1 MSNKVTAPRFEQAL
15 SYRIYRTAR
24 LLRVHFHQLA
34 SAQGLTLSQEQWF
47 ILNRLRRDSG
57 LTQVE
62 LSDAATDDRPN
73 VTRLVAALEASGLVT
88 READA
93 DDARKQRVY
102 LTALGCEVHDR
113 FAALVPQARRA
124 ILKGVSAEDLATTLR
139 VLSQLESNLL

>member
-1 MSNKVTAPRFEQAL
+1 VSNKKAPLDFEQAL
-15 SYRIYRTAR
+15 AYRIYRSAR

-34 SAQGLTLSQEQWF
+34 AAQGLTLSQEQWF

-62 LSDAATDDRPN
+62 LSDAATQDRPN
-73 VTRLVAALEASGLVT
+73 VTRLVAALEASGLVM

-93 DDARKQRVY
+93 DDGRKQRVH
-102 LTALGCEVHDR
+102 LTTLGCEIHDR

-124 ILKGVSAEDLATTLR
+124 ILKGVSPDDLATTLR
-139 VLSQLESNLL
+139 VLSQLESNLS